1 MKIFNL
7 KSAIFNLFRVLNPQ
21 PPIGGLEINESAL
34 NFALIKDGE
43 LISASLSL
51 PPGVIEEGK
60 VKNAEAFSAA
70 LKELHSKITPRVKKK
85 VYVVATIPEGN
96 LYVQVFN
103 LPMIASNS
111 LEEAVKL
118 NLQMISPVEFQTVY
132 SDWQKIGEVDVD
144 GGQLEI
150 LGAFASKQMVDEL
163 TKYLIEAN
171 FVVAA
176 MEIPGLALGRLINP
190 QEVANKLQSVILL
203 RLSSSGLSFSIL
215 RNGNLY
221 FDHFVPWQAGKISL
235 TALEDMIVREA
246 QKVLN
251 FYASHWP
258 SALSGFLLA
267 VPTPEI
273 EEKLSKLLAD
283 TFTLQVYPLKNFI
296 DGQAQRLNLALKGSS
311 LVALG
316 SAIRGL
322 IPRSEDKIIS
332 ATSVGTEDNYR
343 QNQIVNFI
351 SVWRNIALTVVLFA
365 LVLFGTTEGFLM
377 QQVKS
382 LEARLD
388 SVSILSENQEFN
400 KLYGE
405 VKEFNQ
411 RVELA
416 LEAKSQGNDWAPFL
430 EKLRDLAGKEIVLR
444 RIFVQ
449 SLQTPVL
456 INAQAP
462 SEDKIIYFKNA
473 LASEPQF
480 QDVSLPLG
488 NIVPGNQGMIDF
500 SISFKIKS
508 LSIK

>member
-1 MKIFNL
+1 MKIKNWLL
-7 KSAIFNLFRVLNPQ
+7 KILKILNPQ

-60 VKNAEAFSAA
+60 VKNAEAFSAV
-70 LKELHSKITPRVKKK
+70 LKELHSKITPRAKKK
-85 VYVVATIPEGN
+85 VYVIATIPEGN

-103 LPMIASNS
+103 LPMIASNN

-132 SDWQKIGEVDVD
+132 SDWQKIGEVDID

-171 FVVAA
+171 FVIAA
-176 MEIPGLALGRLINP
+176 MEMPGLALGRLINP

-203 RLSSSGLSFSIL
+203 RLSSSGLNFSIL

-221 FDHFVPWQAGKISL
+221 FDHFVPWQAGRISL
-235 TALEDMIVREA
+235 TALEDVITREA

-258 SALSGFLLA
+258 SALGGFLLA

-296 DGQAQRLNLALKGSS
+296 DGQAQRLNLASKGSS

-365 LVLFGTTEGFLM
+365 LVLLGTTEGFLM
-377 QQVKS
+377 QTAKS
-382 LEARLD
+382 LEARLAN
-388 SVSILSENQEFN
+388 VKVLSENQEFN
-400 KLYGE
+400 ELHARA
-405 VKEFNQ
+405 KEFNQ
-411 RVELA
+411 GIELA
-416 LEAKSQGNDWAPFL
+416 LQAKSQSNDWAPFL
-430 EKLRDLAGKEIVLR
+430 EKIRDLAGKEVVIK

-449 SLQTPVL
+449 SLGTPVL
-456 INAQAP
+456 INAQAA
-462 SEDKIIYFKNA
+462 SEDGIINFKNA
-473 LASEPQF
+473 LSSDAQF
-480 QDVSLPLG
+480 QDVNLPLG
-488 NIVPGNQGMIDF
+488 SITPGGAGMIDF